1 MVNKFLKMMLAGAII
16 LGAQGAVACWYEGVV
31 IEIVNG
37 EIVSVKHDGKELE
50 GSLRERALR
59 KFYEVQEKY
68 GKPTDG
74 TQTWNGG
81 DYFGKSDGGYGT
93 GSGGTD
99 MEKLRQEIIKVMLVK
114 RDTVA
119 GKEQEYDFQNNI
131 NSVRENQ
138 NKIQVNAATRAVAM
152 GKRAV
157 ALATKSGKEDI
168 DAMGKVIEQNDDV
181 LNMLKGVAKL
191 QAQHLQ
197 KTNEITA
204 LRAKIVELNSI
215 DNIIAG
221 DVYTTDKTAQS
232 GSKI

>member
-1 MVNKFLKMMLAGAII
+1 MMNKILKMMLAGAIV
-16 LGAQGAVACWYEGVV
+16 LSVHGAMACWYEGVT

-50 GSLRERALR
+50 GALRERALS
-59 KFYEVQEKY
+59 KFYEVQGKY
-68 GKPTDG
+68 GKSTDG
-74 TQTWNGG
+74 TQTWSGG
-81 DYFGKSDGGYGT
+81 DYFGKSDGYGT
-93 GSGGTD
+93 GSDGGD
-99 MEKLRQEIIKVMLVK
+99 MEKLRQEIIKVMLV
-114 RDTVA
+114 RPNTVA
-119 GKEQEYDFQNNI
+119 GKEEKFDFQNNI

-157 ALATKSGKEDI
+157 ALATKSGEEDI
-168 DAMGKVIEQNDDV
+168 ASLGKVIEQNDDV

-204 LRAKIVELNSI
+204 LRAKLVELNSI